1 MMDDFIAGMFGSMS
15 EFAQPFISE
24 SIWTE
29 ALQDVAPI
37 LGRGGVDASGREI
50 YNKDPAIDPI
60 GSKIMKSVAH
70 LVEAQAPLNWR
81 QLGRLGLAIR
91 PIDSLGRFDERGNEY
106 ELGNEL
112 LGIAGMRRVNVDP
125 RKSLN
130 YKITNFKDGIRN
142 ARNLFTRET
151 LKGGVVTP
159 EQIVDAY
166 LNANRALY
174 DVNRR
179 MFLDID
185 AAKVLGMNEDSIAE
199 NMINRGE
206 RRAFGFLNEGLF
218 RPYSVSRDV
227 AELFD
232 IRSAEIGA
240 PNAFEQA
247 ADVLDRIKDVLS
259 ETSLRGDV
267 FPNIENPFSNLPEP
281 TLGPAASLPGLP
293 PMPNSALVNNA
304 QFGNIDPVSRLTLA
318 EETYLS
324 PLEQSYRKKQRTV

>member
-1 MMDDFIAGMFGSMS
+1 
-15 EFAQPFISE
+15 
-24 SIWTE
+24 
-29 ALQDVAPI
+29 
-37 LGRGGVDASGREI
+37 
-50 YNKDPAIDPI
+50 
-60 GSKIMKSVAH
+60 MKSVAH

-81 QLGRLGLAIR
+81 QLGRLGLALR
-91 PIDSLGRFDERGNEY
+91 PIDSLGKYDERGNEY

-112 LGIAGMRRVNVDP
+112 LGIAGMRRVKVDP

-130 YKITNFKDGIRN
+130 YKITNYKDGIRN
-142 ARNLFTRET
+142 ARNLFTKET

-159 EQIVDAY
+159 EQVVDAY
-166 LNANRALY
+166 INSNRALY
-174 DVNRR
+174 DINRR

-206 RRAFGFLNEGLF
+206 RRAFGFLNEGAF

-232 IRSAEIGA
+232 TRSREIGA

-267 FPNIENPFSNLPEP
+267 FPSIEQENRKLKEINRNIQTKLNQTERELAKLKENVNLTCEEMLRIMRDGQEYGH
-281 TLGPAASLPGLP
+281 TEDYTE
-293 PMPNSALVNNA
+293 
-304 QFGNIDPVSRLTLA
+304 QKRLEL
-318 EETYLS
+318 
-324 PLEQSYRKKQRTV
+324 KKHYSWKDKL